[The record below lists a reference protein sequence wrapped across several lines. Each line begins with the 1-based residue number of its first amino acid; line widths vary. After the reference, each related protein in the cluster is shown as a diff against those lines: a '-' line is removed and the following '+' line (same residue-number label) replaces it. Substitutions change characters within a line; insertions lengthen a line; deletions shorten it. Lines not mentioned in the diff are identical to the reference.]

1 MIRLYAICDHPE
13 LPLPDLG
20 VEGFRHGPLL
30 AVGEHGGGPVADA
43 LTAMLEHERVAEVLM
58 EERAVL
64 PLRFGTE
71 LADADAVTAVLGE
84 RQEEF
89 LDSLDRVRG
98 KVELSVRAVV
108 PEAPPTAPAA
118 TGREYL
124 ELRMRDDRAATALHE
139 PLAAASVDAARKTAG
154 GKGEILRAAY
164 LVERAALPAFRA
176 AVDELQRAHPGTA
189 ILCTGPWPPYS
200 FTAAGGAA

>member
-13 LPLPDLG
+13 LPPPDGL
-20 VEGFRHGPLL
+20 EGYRQGALL
-30 AVGEHGGGPVADA
+30 AVGQQGGGPVADA
-43 LTAMLEHERVAEVLM
+43 LTAMLEHERVAEELM
-58 EERAVL
+58 EDRTVL

-98 KVELSVRAVV
+98 RVELSVRAIA
-108 PEAPPTAPAA
+108 PEEAPAA
-118 TGREYL
+118 PAVSGREYL
-124 ELRMRDDRAATALHE
+124 EARIRDERAATALHE
-139 PLAAASVDAARKTAG
+139 PLAAVAVDAARRAAG
-154 GKGEILRAAY
+154 TPGERLRAAY
-164 LVERAALPAFRA
+164 LVDRESVPAFRA
-176 AVDELQRAHPGTA
+176 AVDELQREHPGTA

-200 FTAAGGAA
+200 FTATGRGA